1 MSPTEQA
8 IKDFSEGKDDNPYT
22 FNTFE
27 WGEYRNKMA
36 MLDDE
41 QWRQPGAC
49 PTCEQGNTMNIF
61 DFVQGQQDC
70 KNGKPHEAGHS
81 LDYDRGYATQYELE
95 QVNNEMRVR
104 K

>member
-1 MSPTEQA
+1 MTPTEQA
-8 IKDFSEGKDDNPYT
+8 IKDFNEGKDDNPYT

-49 PTCEQGNTMNIF
+49 PTCE
-61 DFVQGQQDC
+61 
-70 KNGKPHEAGHS
+70 
-81 LDYDRGYATQYELE
+81 
-95 QVNNEMRVR
+95 
-104 K
+104 